1 MVDFA
6 RDEMAEQWKVGDI
19 IRLKAGGVMM
29 TVVKVGN
36 DSSGPG
42 VECTWFDGK
51 KQAYQVFPPDALE
64 RYV

>member
-1 MVDFA
+1 
-6 RDEMAEQWKVGDI
+6 MAEQWKVGDI
-19 IRLKAGGVMM
+19 VRSKSGGVTM

-36 DSSGPG
+36 HSSGSE

-64 RYV
+64 RVT

>member
-1 MVDFA
+1 
-6 RDEMAEQWKVGDI
+6 
-19 IRLKAGGVMM
+19 MM

-51 KQAYQVFPPDALE
+51 KQPYQVFPPDALE